1 MDIKVQNFAPDSDT
15 IIVVVSH
22 AGEPDVE
29 VVVCGSFA
37 DGTTMYTG
45 TTVTVRTADGD
56 ERKDYNSYELGAV

>member
-1 MDIKVQNFAPDSDT
+1 M
-15 IIVVVSH
+15 SH